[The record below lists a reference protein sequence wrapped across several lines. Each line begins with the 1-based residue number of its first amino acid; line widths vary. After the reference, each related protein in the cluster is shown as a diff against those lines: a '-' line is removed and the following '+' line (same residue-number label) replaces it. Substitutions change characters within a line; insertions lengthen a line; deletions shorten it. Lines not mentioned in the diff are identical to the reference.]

1 MQSVFV
7 FLVFSCFC
15 LVSDIS
21 FNFFGIFV
29 KKLSYIKTSIISV
42 EMSEF
47 VQESSIFFFHLE
59 I

>member
-7 FLVFSCFC
+7 FLVFSYFC

-29 KKLSYIKTSIISV
+29 KKLNYIKTSIISV
-42 EMSEF
+42 EMS
-47 VQESSIFFFHLE
+47 
-59 I
+59 